1 MLRKKTHILNSKK
14 WHMYSWVYDGKKSV
28 LYVDGKLFKKNM
40 PMTTEYWFNKSKGI
54 HAPGIDELRIS
65 RCARRNNA

>member
-1 MLRKKTHILNSKK
+1 
-14 WHMYSWVYDGKKSV
+14 MYSWVYDGKKSV